1 MHSYSNS
8 YIPYDFPDLEASNKL
23 IYQGSYLDTLSY
35 AEDKI
40 LLKLVILARISPQI
54 SNEMKL

>member
-8 YIPYDFPDLEASNKL
+8 YIPYDFPDLEISNIL

>member
-1 MHSYSNS
+1 MHSYSNG
-8 YIPYDFPDLEASNKL
+8 YIPYDFPDLEASNIL